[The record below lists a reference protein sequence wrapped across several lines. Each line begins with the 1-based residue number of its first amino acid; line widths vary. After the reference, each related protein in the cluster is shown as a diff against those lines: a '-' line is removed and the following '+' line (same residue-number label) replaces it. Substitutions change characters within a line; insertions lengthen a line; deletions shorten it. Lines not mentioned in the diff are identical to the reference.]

1 MSGWFRGDCPA
12 ESPLN
17 LLHMYTAHSLTPAV
31 VSCRAKGQ
39 PWMSLL
45 VWLQMGPET
54 LDFTDLWGG
63 ISPPSSGLKILWLF
77 WPLDDHDRKE
87 TTFPTLK
94 SYFLSLLYFTFL
106 SFYELVS
113 LYIFNYYHQFQYIQV
128 RLHRGDFVSVMLTPF
143 HFYPLANGYKTQ
155 TQQYWSI

>member
-1 MSGWFRGDCPA
+1 
-12 ESPLN
+12 
-17 LLHMYTAHSLTPAV
+17 MYTAHSLTPAV

-45 VWLQMGPET
+45 VWLQK
-54 LDFTDLWGG
+54 LWT
-63 ISPPSSGLKILWLF
+63 SLTSEVAFPLRLGLKILWLF
-77 WPLDDHDRKE
+77 WPLDDHDDDRKE
-87 TTFPTLK
+87 TTFPALK

-113 LYIFNYYHQFQYIQV
+113 LYIINYYHQFQYIQV

-143 HFYPLANGYKTQ
+143 HFYPLVNGYKTQ
-155 TQQYWSI
+155 TQQY